1 VKKIYKSDKRFIVC
15 NITFFNL
22 AVSKTTGLETQQ
34 LPQSSTVSQS
44 TNQQFQCTDTIT
56 SSKST
61 KCFRNE
67 RGREERKDGST
78 PKTMTDDLQL

>member
-1 VKKIYKSDKRFIVC
+1 MYKSDKRFIVC

-22 AVSKTTGLETQQ
+22 AVSKTTGLDTQQ
-34 LPQSSTVSQS
+34 LPQAIDCLAAQH
-44 TNQQFQCTDTIT
+44 QDFQCTDTIT